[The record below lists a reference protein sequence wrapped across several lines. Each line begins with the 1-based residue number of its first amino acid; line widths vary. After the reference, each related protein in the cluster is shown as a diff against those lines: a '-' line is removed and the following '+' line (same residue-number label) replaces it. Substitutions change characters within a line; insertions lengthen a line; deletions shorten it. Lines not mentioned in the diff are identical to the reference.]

1 MYAGDYSLWS
11 DYLMPLKGCPPLVL
25 SKEGAFTWWTP
36 TRLPSSWWFQVSY
49 LVVHEFDSMV
59 TNVTSLFARI
69 FVLFVRVWII
79 SSTPIR
85 SLPCLCFQN
94 SHPGRPP
101 LDHDV
106 RVHGLSP
113 EPMTLFV
120 RIFLVELYL
129 GTPGIYSWVLTIA
142 LEFHWLNHWFT
153 QMRLFYWILL
163 NVLNHMCLTCS
174 IF

>member
-1 MYAGDYSLWS
+1 MYAGDCSLWS
-11 DYLMPLKGCPPLVL
+11 DYLMPLRGCPPLVL

-36 TRLPSSWWFQVSY
+36 TRLPSSWWFRVSY

-94 SHPGRPP
+94 SHRGRPRSWRP
-101 LDHDV
+101 SPWALTRAHGPIHTYLSCWALSGYPWYIILSLDNSP
-106 RVHGLSP
+106 RVS
-113 EPMTLFV
+113 
-120 RIFLVELYL
+120 LVESLVQVDETL
-129 GTPGIYSWVLTIA
+129 
-142 LEFHWLNHWFT
+142 
-153 QMRLFYWILL
+153 LL
-163 NVLNHMCLTCS
+163 NLIECLES
-174 IF
+174 